1 MRLVILCENSV
12 MSPGPLLAEHGFA
25 CLVEAHGRR
34 VLFDTGQ
41 GRTLL
46 HNADVLG
53 VQLSDLDA
61 VILSHGHYDHAGG
74 LPGLLQRHAGLRVV
88 YHPDAF
94 LPRWAMG
101 PKGSRDI
108 GIPFAESEFGSWNAR
123 PDPCAD
129 AMELFPGLWLSGEV
143 PRETGFETGDE
154 QLRLGAVDDFSGG
167 ADPVKDDLSL
177 AIQTDRGLVVLVG
190 CAHAGLINI
199 LRHFQRI
206 TGEHRIQAL
215 IGGTH
220 LGPVSDHQYELTLA
234 SLEKLEV
241 EQLGL
246 SHCTG
251 LLRSADLLRR
261 WPRSV
266 FFAGVGCAVNV

>member
-1 MRLVILCENSV
+1 MRLVVLCENSV
-12 MSPGPLLAEHGFA
+12 ISPGPLLAEHGFA

-53 VQLSDLDA
+53 VQLSELDA

-94 LPRWAMG
+94 LPRLAMG

-108 GIPFAESEFGSWNAR
+108 GIPFAESELSSWSAR
-123 PDPCAD
+123 PDPCTD
-129 AMELFPGLWLSGEV
+129 AVELFPGLWLSGEV
-143 PRETGFETGDE
+143 PRVNEYEAGDE
-154 QLRLGAVDDFSGG
+154 QLRLGAVNDFPGG
-167 ADPVKDDLSL
+167 VDPVKDDLSL
-177 AIQTDRGLVVLVG
+177 AIQTERGLVVLVG
-190 CAHAGLINI
+190 CAHAGPINI
-199 LRHFQRI
+199 LRHFQQI
-206 TGEHRIQAL
+206 TGEYRIQAL

-220 LGPVSDHQYELTLA
+220 LGPVSDRQYECTLA
-234 SLEKLEV
+234 ALEELGV

-261 WPRSV
+261 WPQKA
-266 FFAGVGCAVNV
+266 FFAGVGCTVNG